1 MKCNYSCGTNDHAFS
16 RRRFLGSAVGGAAA
30 GFGLSHLVLPANA
43 ALMAAQQKQ
52 VLVVWMAGGLSQ
64 LESWDPK
71 PHTETGGPFR
81 DIETSVPGVRICEL
95 LPKTAMQMHHL
106 TLVRGVNTH
115 KDTQNDHGK
124 GQYLMTTGRPQL
136 PAQEYPHLGSV
147 MARYLGAETDP
158 LPGYIHITPGGGG
171 RGGSEAAFLG
181 PKYGALYLGNGQ
193 APANTARPG
202 NVAMEADNARHALR
216 GRINDRFAANR
227 RTAETDAYMTS
238 YEQARQLMERREV
251 FDVSKESQTDRERY
265 GNHDL
270 GRQCLLARR
279 LLEAGVTYVQVT
291 HSNYDTHNENFTF
304 HLEQLGEF
312 DQAFSNLIADMAAR
326 GLLQHT
332 MVVVMSEF
340 GRTPGV
346 NYLYGR
352 DHWDTAWSVVMGG
365 CGVKAGQI
373 YGKTNDKG
381 TEVVDGQVSAG
392 DLFHTYC
399 QAVGL
404 DPTADFPGVG
414 RPIQIGDPTAKV
426 IKELLA

>member
-1 MKCNYSCGTNDHAFS
+1 MKCNYACGTNEHTVS
-16 RRRFLGSAVGGAAA
+16 RRSFLGGVAAGAA
-30 GFGLSHLVLPANA
+30 GFGLGHLIQPVNA

-52 VLVVWMAGGLSQ
+52 VLVVWLAGGLSQ

-81 DIETSVPGVRICEL
+81 DIETSVPGIRISEL
-95 LPKTAMQMHHL
+95 LPRTAQQMHHL
-106 TLVRGVNTH
+106 SIVRGLNTH

-124 GQYLMTTGRPQL
+124 GAYLMTTGRPQL

-181 PKYGALYLGNGQ
+181 PRYGALFLGNGQ

-202 NVAMEADNARHALR
+202 NLAAEADAARHAMR
-216 GRINDRFAANR
+216 GRLNDRFAAGR

-251 FDVSKESQTDRERY
+251 FDVNLEPQRDRDRY

-312 DQAFSNLIADMAAR
+312 DQAFSNLMDDMAAR
-326 GLLQHT
+326 GLLKHT
-332 MVVVMSEF
+332 LVVVMSEF

-352 DHWDTAWSVVMGG
+352 DHWDTAWSVVVGG
-365 CGVKAGQI
+365 CGVKAGQV
-373 YGKTNDKG
+373 YGKTNEKG
-381 TEVVDGQVSAG
+381 TEVVDAPVSAG
-392 DLFHTYC
+392 DLFHTYD

-404 DPTADFPGVG
+404 DPTGDFPDVG
-414 RPIQIGDPTAKV
+414 RPIQMGDPTAKV
-426 IKELLA
+426 IKDLLA